1 MLIMLGFKNFKNDQS
16 GQVAVVFALA
26 LFPVL
31 ALTSA
36 GIEYSKLT
44 KESNAIS
51 SALDVA
57 VLAAANNNAISLND
71 KDEYARMHFFENYS
85 GDLKLKLTPDVTSSR
100 VRLVAQGDL
109 DLSFGNLVGIKD
121 IDITEASAATIKT
134 ENTICVLAL
143 SEDDDAAISFDQDL
157 KFSATDCSVHS
168 NSISDSAILAMNRFQ
183 KPVASSFCAVG
194 GVTGEVEPH
203 SKGECSLVDD
213 PYVNVPLA
221 EIGVCKSEFLLENTS
236 FPDKVSS
243 GSEGEDE
250 ANIAARERIISL
262 VPDHY
267 DPSYFSGG
275 ILPGGFPIPQE
286 VVIEEFVRRNIDELL
301 PNGGLPSVAQTLAIG
316 QLATLSGHDLQQLL
330 VAYDH
335 YGGDFACLENPV
347 NGICDS
353 FNNPYQFTPAED
365 VPSQSLVADVFDI
378 AFGFYLDEPEVDL
391 PDIVTNGTVELIN
404 GQLFS
409 RNNIDNELIPVS
421 SNLSGGNVVLT
432 PGTYCG
438 GLTVDGISVR
448 FTEGDYIFKDGPLTF
463 LNHSQAKADKVTFG
477 FTGTG
482 ATLNVESGSSL
493 DIRAAT
499 YGPRQGLAFMQMVN
513 RDAPGNRTKVSEIN
527 RISSGGKISMSGT
540 AYFPEQ
546 TLMISGE
553 DTHLGANSP
562 AVGLIADKI
571 EFRGNNNAR
580 VMIAADHVQAGIPPL
595 QPQVDDGVRL
605 IE

>member
-1 MLIMLGFKNFKNDQS
+1 MLGLKNYRNNQS
-16 GQVAVVFALA
+16 GQVGVVFALS
-26 LFPVL
+26 LLPLL
-31 ALTSA
+31 AVTSA
-36 GIEYSKLT
+36 GVEYSKLT
-44 KESNAIS
+44 KERSAISNA
-51 SALDVA
+51 LDTA
-57 VLAAANNNAISLND
+57 VLAAANNNAISLD
-71 KDEYARMHFFENYS
+71 EKDEYARTHFIANYG
-85 GDLKLKLTPDVTSSR
+85 GDLNLKLSPDVNTTR
-100 VRLVAQGDL
+100 VRLVAQGEL
-109 DLSFGNLVGIKD
+109 ELTFGKIVGISD
-121 IDITEASAATIKT
+121 LQITEASAATIKT
-134 ENTICVLAL
+134 DSTICVLAL
-143 SEDDDAAISFDQDL
+143 SEDADGAISFDRDL
-157 KFSATDCSVHS
+157 TFSASDCSVHS
-168 NSISDSAILAMNRFQ
+168 NSNSESAILSTFSTV
-183 KPVASSFCAVG
+183 KPTATSFCAVG

-203 SKGECSLVDD
+203 SKGECSLVAD
-213 PYVNVPLA
+213 PYVNVPPA
-221 EIGVCKSEFLLENTS
+221 EIGTCKSEFLLENTS
-236 FPDKVSS
+236 FPDSASS
-243 GSEGEDE
+243 GSEGENSADE
-250 ANIAARERIISL
+250 EARLALSALI
-262 VPDHY
+262 PPHY
-267 DPSYFSGG
+267 STESFTGG
-275 ILPGGFPIPQE
+275 ILPGEVPIPTSAL
-286 VVIEEFVRRNIDELL
+286 IGEFIRRNLDELL
-301 PNGGLPSVAQTLAIG
+301 PNGGLPSLDQSIAIAQLV
-316 QLATLSGHDLQQLL
+316 TLSGYDLQQLL

-335 YGGDFACLENPV
+335 YGGDFACLENPQ

-378 AFGFYLDEPEVDL
+378 AFGFYLEEPAETEL

-448 FTEGDYIFKDGPLTF
+448 FMEGDYIFKDGPLTF
-463 LNHSQAKADKVTFG
+463 LNQSQAKADKVTFG
-477 FTGTG
+477 FSGTG
-482 ATLNVESGSSL
+482 ATLNVEGGSSL

-499 YGPRQGLAFMQMVN
+499 YGPRQGLAFMQMVDN
-513 RDAPGNRTKVSEIN
+513 AAPGNRKTVSAIN

-540 AYFPEQ
+540 AYFPDQ

-571 EFRGNNNAR
+571 EFRGENNAR
-580 VMIAADHVQAGIPPL
+580 VIIAADHVQAGIPPL